1 MGRFVIINNNHQY
14 SEFRDYCFFGN
25 VGDGLKWIKENKESA
40 LQMIVKG
47 QKYVLQEYGLKK
59 ICKNWSD
66 ILNDIN

>member
-1 MGRFVIINNNHQY
+1 
-14 SEFRDYCFFGN
+14 
-25 VGDGLKWIKENKESA
+25 LKWIKENKESA

-59 ICKNWSD
+59 ICKKWNN